1 MVGEVLAGRYEIER
15 AVGSGGMATVF
26 LAFDTVLERPV
37 ALKVLDDDRSGD
49 DDSLQRFL
57 HEARAAARLAHPNI
71 VAVLD
76 RGQEAGRQFIVFE
89 HVEGE
94 TLKDRVTREGRLPVR
109 EVAEI
114 GAAVARALHCAHAN
128 GVVHRDVK
136 PQNVLLTADGVP
148 KVTDFGI
155 ARSTASSGS
164 TDPGTVLGTS
174 SYIAPEQA
182 RGEEVGPETDVY
194 SLGCV
199 LYELLTAQP
208 PYTGET
214 FYAVAV
220 RHVREP
226 VPDVMASRPDC
237 PPELATLVERCLA
250 KAPAERPTAAEAA
263 AELTALADAAV
274 TDRTQPVDERTLV
287 IRSARPPARGR
298 KRRRNGIAAL
308 VLVLLVAL
316 AVAVAVAL
324 TGRGSSPEAGPQVRV
339 VAAAT
344 YDPVGRDGEHDET
357 LANATDGDA
366 ATYWTTEGYGDFH
379 ATKDGVGLVIDA
391 GSSGGL
397 SELTV
402 TSDLPGWTAEIKAAD
417 SAADFSAAPTVG
429 EPKRAG
435 ATTTWSLDRV
445 NARYYLIWITD
456 LARDSA
462 GKQRAHVNEVAAR
475 S

>member
-1 MVGEVLAGRYEIER
+1 VVGQVLAGRYEIER

-26 LAFDTVLERPV
+26 RAFDTVLERPV

-49 DDSLQRFL
+49 DESLQRFL

-76 RGQEAGRQFIVFE
+76 RGQQDGRQFIVFE

-94 TLKDRVTREGRLPVR
+94 TLKDRVTREGALPVG

-114 GAAVARALHCAHAN
+114 GASVARALGCAHAN

-136 PQNVLLTADGVP
+136 PQNVLLTTDGVA

-155 ARSTASSGS
+155 ARSAASSGT

-182 RGEEVGPETDVY
+182 RGEDVGPETDVY

-199 LYELLTAQP
+199 LYECLTGRP
-208 PYTGET
+208 PYEGET

-226 VPDVMASRPDC
+226 VPDVGAARPDC
-237 PPELATLVERCLA
+237 PPELARLVERCLA
-250 KAPAERPTAAEAA
+250 KAPEERPTASEAA
-263 AELTALADAAV
+263 AKLIAIAEAPDAAPA
-274 TDRTQPVDERTLV
+274 QGVDERTLV
-287 IRSARPPARGR
+287 IR
-298 KRRRNGIAAL
+298 RRRSSAPRRRHRGLVAAL
-308 VLVLLVAL
+308 ALLVLAAA
-316 AVAVAVAL
+316 AVAAAALL
-324 TGRGSSPEAGPQVRV
+324 TGWGSGGEAGPPVRV

-344 YDPVGRDGEHDET
+344 YDPVGQDGEHDET
-357 LANATDGDA
+357 LAGATDGDPS
-366 ATYWTTEGYGDFH
+366 TFWTTEGYGDFRG
-379 ATKDGVGLVIDA
+379 TKDGVGLVVDA
-391 GSSGGL
+391 GRSGGL

-402 TSDLPGWTAEIKAAD
+402 TSDFGGWTAEIKAGN
-417 SAADFSAAPTVG
+417 SPTDFSGARTVG
-429 EPKRAG
+429 RSTLVGDRA
-435 ATTTWSLDRV
+435 TWKLDRV
-445 NARYYLIWITD
+445 DARYYLIWITAM
-456 LARDSA
+456 ARDAA
-462 GKQRAHVNEVAAR
+462 GKERAHVNEVTAR